1 MPTAPAGAP
10 DPERLGDAFQVYE
23 VIEEEDRVL
32 YLGDPIRPRE
42 EVVQALWPVFRE
54 AGYEVSL
61 AWRETGFVLVA
72 NPVDRSRG
80 VPWTNVILLSL
91 TVITTMWA
99 GTGWYY
105 VRNIFVDG
113 FPWISAAVLEG
124 LPFTLAVLGVLGTHE
139 MGHYVMSRY
148 HDVDASLPY
157 FIPMLPPFG
166 TIGAV
171 IKMRGRIPDR
181 RALFDI
187 GVAGPLAGL
196 FATVIVTVVGLTLPP
211 VQVPPW
217 VFEGPNIAI
226 DFGYPPLLIIIA
238 ELLNEPLS
246 YEGAR
251 TVVNP
256 VVLGGWIGMFVTFLN
271 LIPVGQLDGGHITR
285 AIFGKRQERVG
296 QVVPLVLFGLAGYLY
311 FVRGTDQSVGI
322 WILWGI
328 IAAAVSYAGTAN
340 PMVEDPLDRKR
351 IAVGVLTMILGVLCF
366 TPVPV
371 TIAGA

>member
-1 MPTAPAGAP
+1 MSSGPVDAP
-10 DPERLGDAFQVYE
+10 DPERIGDAFQVYE
-23 VIEEEDRVL
+23 IVEEGDRVL
-32 YLGDPIRPRE
+32 YLGDPIRPRD
-42 EVVQALWPVFRE
+42 EVVEAVWPVFRD

-61 AWRETGFVLVA
+61 AWQDTGFVLVA
-72 NPVDRSRG
+72 DPIDADTG

-91 TVITTMWA
+91 TVVTTLWA

-105 VRNIFVDG
+105 VQTIFTDG
-113 FPWISAAVLEG
+113 FPWISPTVLEG

-171 IKMRGRIPDR
+171 IRMRGRIPDR

-187 GVAGPLAGL
+187 GVAGPIAGL
-196 FATVIVTVVGLTLPP
+196 VAAIVVTAIGLTLPP

-217 VFEGPNIAI
+217 VFQGPNVAI
-226 DFGYPPLLIIIA
+226 DFGYPPLLVLIA
-238 ELLNEPLS
+238 EILNEPLS
-246 YEGAR
+246 YDGVR

-285 AIFGKRQERVG
+285 AMLGEKQAHLGRI
-296 QVVPLVLFGLAGYLY
+296 VPLTLFGLAAYLY
-311 FVRGTDQSVGI
+311 FVRGTGQSVGI

-328 IAAAVSYAGTAN
+328 IASAVSYAGTAT
-340 PMVEDPLDRKR
+340 PIVEEPLDRWR
-351 IAVGVLTMILGVLCF
+351 IAIGIFTFVFGLLCF

-371 TIAGA
+371 EISSV